1 VLDTNVVTA
10 LVQDGTCRAEFYAHA
25 EKRGLR
31 VVVPVVVFS
40 EYITRREAV
49 RAEQAVRELAPL
61 FAEHPTHV
69 GDDLGAIL
77 FAEENERLDEMPTLQ
92 LDGVFEVLA
101 STTASDEE
109 YAKLLPKL
117 DDYFAKDDMLELD
130 RAARDE
136 FPKRFE
142 EATVADLDR
151 VMEPFRERALRQTFF
166 EVATRYRNH
175 RRAVRNAPAR
185 YPATV
190 MIASLHYLIAMGAS
204 FARIGYG
211 RFQGPLCA
219 SKPGDWVDARIAA
232 SSAHAAWLVTN
243 DQRMIARVRH
253 VTASFGFG
261 PKIATIDE
269 FVCEVLDEDTERD
282 RD

>member
-1 VLDTNVVTA
+1 MLDTNVVTDLIQNDA
-10 LVQDGTCRAEFYAHA
+10 LRARFYEQTTA
-25 EKRGLR
+25 RGLR
-31 VVVPVVVFS
+31 VVVPVLVFS
-40 EYITRREAV
+40 EYITRREAI

-77 FAEENERLDEMPTLQ
+77 FAEENERLDETPTLQ

-109 YAKLLPKL
+109 YAKLLSKL

-136 FPKRFE
+136 FPKRFD

-151 VMEPFRERALRQTFF
+151 VMEPFRERALRGHFF
-166 EVATRYRNH
+166 EIATRYRNH
-175 RRAVRNAPAR
+175 RRAVRSRPSR

-190 MIASLHYLIAMGAS
+190 MIASLHFLIAMGVS
-204 FARIGYG
+204 FAKIGYG
-211 RFQGPLCA
+211 RFQGPLRA
-219 SKPGDWVDARIAA
+219 SKKGDWVDARIAA
-232 SSAHAAWLVTN
+232 SAAYAAWLVTN
-243 DQRMIARVRH
+243 DAGMTARVRH
-253 VTASFGFG
+253 VTAAFGFG
-261 PKIATIDE
+261 PRVGT
-269 FVCEVLDEDTERD
+269 LDELLSTSTEPSE
-282 RD
+282 